1 MSQAQIDQVA
11 AVKASLELMVAEN
24 AEIHEYF
31 KDLLEKVAELEEET
45 PEKRR
50 SKFKDLVSM
59 GAFRFNG
66 LDIRHFTQSHHQP
79 LPPPLFYGRTKR
91 RLGNTLKL
99 VEEFAKRD
107 ILADAAWLREQLEQL
122 SSHIVNES
130 DGNEVRGFK
139 KKVDLLRESTP
150 FRAYLETK
158 SRFIRKDAELRA
170 EADYLAAK
178 ESVEEGEEIFRQ
190 RAEELGAL
198 GDQIESGAMALEE
211 AQVALDKLSLAG
223 APGAAASAE
232 AGEGADAAPASG
244 LRPGGEAAEVADV
257 APPAAPKPSP
267 AAKPGAKPGA
277 AGAGAKPGARPGAA
291 AASKAKPGVGRKGAP
306 PRAAR

>member
-122 SSHIVNES
+122 SSHIVNET
-130 DGNEVRGFK
+130 DANEVRGFK
-139 KKVDLLRESTP
+139 SKVDALRESTP

-158 SRFIRKDAELRA
+158 TRFIRKDSELRA

-190 RAEELGAL
+190 RAEELGTL
-198 GDQIESGAMALEE
+198 GEQIESGTLALEE
-211 AQVALDKLSLAG
+211 AQAALDKLGLEQGPAG
-223 APGAAASAE
+223 APSAE
-232 AGEGADAAPASG
+232 PASG
-244 LRPGGEAAEVADV
+244 LRPSAEASEVA
-257 APPAAPKPSP
+257 APAAPAAPK
-267 AAKPGAKPGA
+267 ARPGAKPTA
-277 AGAGAKPGARPGAA
+277 AAAPKAGPGAKPTAA
-291 AASKAKPGVGRKGAP
+291 AAPKAGPGAGRKGAP
-306 PRAAR
+306 PRSAR